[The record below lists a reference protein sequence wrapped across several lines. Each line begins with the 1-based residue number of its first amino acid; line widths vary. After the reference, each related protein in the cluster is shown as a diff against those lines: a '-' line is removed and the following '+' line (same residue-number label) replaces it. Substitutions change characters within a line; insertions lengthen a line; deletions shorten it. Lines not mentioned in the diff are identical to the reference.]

1 MSECTIPFEIC
12 RLRVTRLDAVGNIAP
27 EPNNFWVT
35 DKITQL
41 VFTPDIET
49 GADRVLLGGCGC
61 IIAAA
66 KIDDLRKRW
75 TLTLDKGSIEPGL
88 DELLL
93 GDTVISSGGAAI
105 GTWSAPQIGCDSA
118 GPPQVAIEAWAKNWD
133 FDHQDAA
140 LPWIHFLFPM
150 SQWQRAA
157 ETLSDDLATSPVA
170 GFTRVNP
177 VWGHGPYGDQPEAA
191 AAGADFGQWFTA
203 VDPPDAA
210 CAYGSITPGS

>member
-1 MSECTIPFEIC
+1 MDCTIPFEIC
-12 RLRVTRLDAVGNIAP
+12 RLRVTRLDAVGNVAP

-41 VFTPDIET
+41 VITPDVET

-66 KIDDLRKRW
+66 KISDLRKRW
-75 TLTLDKGSIEPGL
+75 TVAIDKGSIEPGL
-88 DELLL
+88 EELLL
-93 GDTVISSGGAAI
+93 GDTVITSGGDAI
-105 GTWSAPQIGCDSA
+105 GVWSTPQIGCDTS
-118 GPPQVAIEAWAKNWD
+118 GPPNVAIEAWSKNYD

-140 LPWIHFLFPM
+140 LPWIHTIFPM
-150 SQWQRAA
+150 AEFQRTAQ
-157 ETLSDDLATSPVA
+157 TLNDDFATSGVT

-177 VWGHGPYGDQPEAA
+177 VWGNGPYADQPEAV
-191 AAGADFGQWFTA
+191 AAGADMGQFKTA
-203 VDPPDAA
+203 IDPPAAA